1 MCGNILSCMCE
12 CTISMRKLTNG
23 VGETKNY
30 NHRLCFYNSKKNES
44 PVKKIIFII
53 CSMFVVVVILI
64 LVSDHFGE

>member
-1 MCGNILSCMCE
+1 MCE

-30 NHRLCFYNSKKNES
+30 NHRLCFYNSKKMK
-44 PVKKIIFII
+44 VRKKIIFII
-53 CSMFVVVVILI
+53 CSMCVVVVILI

>member
-44 PVKKIIFII
+44 PKKDNIYY
-53 CSMFVVVVILI
+53 L
-64 LVSDHFGE
+64 